1 MTTLERVLEL
11 KRTGIPDSEITARL
25 KNEGVPPMEISDA
38 MNQSKIKEAVS
49 GEMGS
54 STKGMSPSIMGGQS
68 YEENSKPNEDA
79 YVPSPSPEGGEDY
92 QNYSSQEPQNYG
104 NYSDN
109 YPQEEQYYE
118 GPPAEEYSG
127 GGYSMNSETM
137 IEVAEQVFS
146 EKMKSVEGELRSLK
160 EFKTL
165 ADPKLKDFDER
176 LKRMERQFDK
186 MQIAILERVGEFG
199 RNIDSVKKE
208 IEMVED
214 SFEKM
219 NKNKK

>member
-11 KRTGIPDSEITARL
+11 KKTGITDSEITRRL
-25 KNEGVPPMEISDA
+25 KGEEVPPMEISDA

-54 STKGMSPSIMGGQS
+54 STKGMVPSIMGGQS
-68 YEENSKPNEDA
+68 YEETPHEEGE
-79 YVPSPSPEGGEDY
+79 YVPSSSPEEEENY
-92 QNYSSQEPQNYG
+92 QNYSAQEE
-104 NYSDN
+104 DN
-109 YPQEEQYYE
+109 YENDTGGEEFYEENPQE
-118 GPPAEEYSG
+118 GEYSG
-127 GGYSMNSETM
+127 GGYAMSSETM

-146 EKMKSVEGELRSLK
+146 EKMKKIELDLRALK

-165 ADPKLKDFDER
+165 ASPELRDIEER
-176 LKRMERQFDK
+176 LKRMEKQFDK
-186 MQIAILERVGEFG
+186 MQIAILERIGEFG
-199 RNIDSVKKE
+199 KNIDSVKRE

-219 NKNKK
+219 NKK

>member
-11 KRTGIPDSEITARL
+11 KKKGTPDSEITTRL
-25 KNEGVPPMEISDA
+25 KNEGIPPMEISDA

-54 STKGMSPSIMGGQS
+54 STQGMVPSIMGGAS
-68 YEENSKPNEDA
+68 AEESSQKGEGA
-79 YVPSPSPEGGEDY
+79 YIPSPSPEGGQDY
-92 QNYSSQEPQNYG
+92 SNYSSQEEDGFQE
-104 NYSDN
+104 N
-109 YPQEEQYYE
+109 YPEEEYYE
-118 GPPAEEYSG
+118 QNPSQEGYSG

-146 EKMKSVEGELRSLK
+146 EKMKKIEADLRGLK
-160 EFKTL
+160 EFKVL
-165 ADPKLKDFDER
+165 ASPELKDIEER

-186 MQIAILERVGEFG
+186 MQIAILERVGQFG
-199 RNIDSVKKE
+199 KNLDSVKKE
-208 IEMVED
+208 LEMVES

-219 NKNKK
+219 NKEKKK